1 MKKISVSFSLIFA
14 LALSVAAL
22 AQTQHKDDKH
32 KHDAHKKQDAH
43 KHEHGATKKHDKE
56 KHAVSPQATD
66 MSGDPIR
73 RGEAIGSSPLVSFAD
88 VLKEPQKYA
97 GKQVTVEGVV
107 ERVCQAQGC
116 WMELAP
122 EKGAAG
128 VRVTF
133 KEHKFFVPFKSSGYR
148 ARAEGEF
155 SVNVLSKADADHYE
169 AEGAKIK
176 RNDDGTANEI
186 TFLATGVELRKPASN

>member
-1 MKKISVSFSLIFA
+1 MKKIFVSTFL
-14 LALSVAAL
+14 VAAL
-22 AQTQHKDDKH
+22 SATTALTAAAQEAQH
-32 KHDAHKKQDAH
+32 KHDASH
-43 KHEHGATKKHDKE
+43 KHGAQKHDKD
-56 KHAVSPQATD
+56 KPTDKDKQDVSRQQTD
-66 MSGDPIR
+66 MSGDPII
-73 RGEAIGSSPLVSFAD
+73 RGAAIGTSPSVKFAD

-97 GKQVTVEGVV
+97 GKQVVVEGVV
-107 ERVCQAQGC
+107 ERVCQKQGC

-133 KEHKFFVPFKSSGYR
+133 KDHGFFVPFKSSGYR

-155 SVNVLSKADADHYE
+155 SVNVLSKEDADHYE
-169 AEGAKIK
+169 SDGAKIK

-186 TFLATGVELRKPASN
+186 TFLATGVELRK